1 MAQALPALGGNVYP
15 GVQIVMTRSI
25 GKTPD
30 LVGKPFQ
37 TIFDP
42 PITIPAGSNISV
54 QGSLQIDNEP
64 TISSEGFNLKITV
77 QPKLADVTHNKRHVD
92 PVRPQWFQTDQQQP
106 KGCPRYAY
114 NATNGF
120 TTAVP
125 YYNRSQHFGTIIP
138 GGDAL
143 KTLQIPADPMN
154 TISALSD
161 SHCYMYPYVYYDS
174 AAPVTYM
181 HLPLA
186 SYETASALMG
196 VRCSKA
202 QYEGYT
208 NDIAREGY
216 RPFGPY
222 VASYASTVTTTPLA
236 VDCANQ
242 GLIPVPPGTMHVS
255 LGDFAVPCFSQ
266 SVYIP
271 YQTAVSVN
279 SVSPFYT
286 MAQTYNYSGMPNI
299 GTALPAQQLIIP
311 NGCPG
316 NATTINYLAGQTG
329 IDFWARA
336 SQSAS
341 WTNYESGAFTSVSPQ
356 NTGLVGT
363 WNLAQM
369 MYRGLPQINAGN
381 IMFNAHI
388 VPNTKWIYKPLERY
402 NANPDANYIRCS
414 VYSYSDVLSSSPYAQ
429 VLQACSVT
437 KATTVA
443 AAPGNIFRPLGSGL
457 PNADTSFVAPNID
470 PKVTPMVL
478 SSARNTTML
487 NAPLFYESYVTQ
499 IGCVI
504 PWDWNRSSLFSS
516 PSSAFHFR
524 ITNGIETFNELTDP
538 PMSRQT
544 SLNLNR
550 FIQELTQSVIK
561 GTVGGLIPTGETF
574 SPPPPQLA
582 TPFARL
588 FINQPGSFYSPFVTQ
603 NQHILRQLHPAQP
616 SDLSGNFY
624 DNRCIQSGT
633 YAQDKTAIA
642 NGPYLQNTWR
652 PTPYGGFAD
661 FSVPLEFVSR
671 PTSFLR
677 LPAVHCPKPVTDV
690 LWGKGRSV
698 PRITDPTMPPPKP
711 YGFQTFW
718 STIETGSTLLYE
730 NNIPA
735 LDLSRAALE
744 AMGTRADYVLMNF
757 IKLTWDVQDAQT
769 GGGTSMTVL
778 PFTWWGYTSTKY
790 TCDELYS
797 AGNFSSNNM
806 WSTRI
811 PYLGVAVL
819 GSGQDGFVTNGDQQI
834 TWNSTTSP
842 WGLNPAFPVVGLNDL
857 VAIPV
862 TSGTPG
868 YASCEPL
875 LGWIYPNSPLAPKST
890 DPDVVNLLN
899 PYSPERIA
907 QTKNVAFNFEN
918 IGFAVSGGL
927 TSLSSSGYK
936 QSTQEPTAGCHTVA
950 GRAIVQSGWA
960 YPFKYNE
967 SMGSYCDPF
976 MVTCNIQIAPGR
988 YSYTALANTINVA
1001 LNDPDCDYAQLTC
1014 NLLDDAGS
1022 ETTIPGCINNIGYD
1036 PVYHNV
1042 LWTNASSKETSKNLP
1057 PRLTPKTL
1065 FQTMQKCSP
1074 HLHFTLEQLTSMFPP
1089 EFYDSSLPDSRVVTA
1104 FRAADDVQLL
1114 ANLTLNYSETGN
1126 YFFSGAVAAYD
1137 PPGGT
1142 AQGYGDGASNVASYA
1157 AGWYTR
1163 CPEDPQAIG
1172 IVQGA
1177 SVKNPSNSASFDSD
1191 PVFIAYGY
1199 PYYTDVTLND
1209 GAAGPINPLRNFTGG
1224 FAFSDLTRSSF
1235 TNVEY
1240 TQNYSGMS
1248 TTMKGTMEPTAM
1260 NGAVNWIG
1268 ASAAVLRVLG
1278 PFLFCSKFN
1287 GPADYL
1293 HLSPIVNPTRV
1304 LAFQG
1309 LSGVTIMKISGLN
1322 SKDTK
1327 YIHDFFGLAQG
1338 VYEQTGSLSHLQF
1351 SEGEA
1356 YLYDTVNNNVGW
1368 IYDANHF
1375 CYLSPHETDSPIFTA
1390 RLFPSRNDWRVAES
1404 SFSAPGESLR
1414 PNAWN
1419 APGAHP
1425 LFQPLTADD
1434 RYGSGGYAPFPT
1446 NNRYYSLGSL
1456 CEVLYEN
1463 ASTIQYGYVDNK
1475 AAYDA
1480 SAPIAEPVDVIDP
1493 GAGGAIAVGVAGAT
1507 QPNDLNWEHSVLFH
1521 IHKAMEFTMVFD
1533 LPPLPAAHGMM
1544 SCLSMYDSIAARLYM
1559 PNMTA
1564 TMGDAPGTSF
1574 AAGNYLSNLTGL
1586 ANIGVWPFSAPPTQC
1601 YIGPAYPTGG
1611 IRHRDR
1617 PDWRIKRD
1625 TVYSSWV
1632 PDYLHMQAC
1641 MTKYELD
1648 EFSQYNAAT
1657 SGSFPAYDFAALL
1670 VPDTPPPD
1678 DPWCNMW
1685 SARAQFQ
1692 VRNNAM
1698 GHLYKT
1704 SNCFGLPT
1712 GAGRYPGAPVTI
1724 QCPVTADFL
1733 YRNAWPPV
1741 PSVAR
1746 PAYLFPSLAYT
1757 NPVTSHFTN
1766 NLNFHQSLVMLG
1778 STGEGYIR
1786 SNGYLNGL
1794 SYCVDLGCNFNAMST
1809 AGAFPIPVLA
1819 NGASNNNTKAWS
1831 SQYWDPVIPDQ
1842 NPILA
1847 PGNNSIDNVTY
1858 RLRSW
1863 SPDLSTYFR
1872 AHLGRLE
1879 QTVSQGPNPDGFLHW
1894 YLNVW
1899 QPPGFGSYM
1908 NAAGHPSVYIGSALP
1923 PTSCLYGATHSAFT
1937 YHAYRIQNFGPLQS
1951 IIIPPIRE
1959 RECMDPMLRASLG
1972 AQGFSRVYK
1981 AGASGQI
1988 SDPNGSVQTFGMFHY
2003 QPVGIEAVT
2012 APGDSVASFTH
2023 RVLAPLSYV
2032 PKDLYSA
2039 SALTP
2044 NYICRLNVG
2053 NGRTYYDTLRY
2064 DYSLLSLFRACIP
2077 PTLDVGLYGVGD
2089 GTTWN
2094 LDRFQN
2100 MWATVA
2106 SNQQETLV
2114 AQSTYCPPFT
2124 LGPKA
2129 FYDQM
2134 QSYTAY
2140 PGKKCQPNS
2149 WYANRM
2155 SGSIQDLQQLLTWA
2169 FSTDTRTLV
2178 NAIGFIP
2185 LSAEVVLTNG
2195 IGSNP
2200 VPLDRPDATEI
2211 FIWRPPVSWTDV
2223 LYTFYAQ
2230 NTVQGVIGPSLPV
2243 TQPLSLPYYEPTPG
2257 GIPVTLEGTSAISNG
2272 EMHTMLTEVN
2282 VGGEPYNAGPL
2293 VRTPAPIRISWL
2305 YPSNCTSPSTT
2316 YMRQTH
2322 VWSNQSGN
2330 DGVRI
2335 MEYENF
2341 RWHSSAQNGF
2351 CYAKTPCILN
2361 VIGRLG
2367 FNSSTYSSLGCFGPP
2382 STDILI
2388 ALGYNL
2394 PKYGPSHLASNNT
2407 WYDAPDAVRPP
2418 YVPLASIN
2426 GEQIWQKIVYEQRH
2440 QIARRFA
2447 FYSQPPSDLM
2457 TFPMPLSS
2465 TKINP
2470 YTSDSYYS
2478 GPTIN
2483 FNDSTPTDINPTL
2496 FSAPN
2501 FTTWDLPPAAAQ
2513 QFGSVYLVKM
2523 ECVPSILTHRCD
2535 IRVNMSD
2542 SADSTVNTRFLDHE
2556 VLIPTP
2562 QPTENSEVSD
2572 YTYQFTCPPPL
2583 EDCQLTSLNL
2593 SITNLNFEE
2602 VSNVFSHSVSI
2613 NISPSVNPPQL
2624 SGYGTVNGEISN
2636 ANVPRLAYQRL

>member
-1 MAQALPALGGNVYP
+1 
-15 GVQIVMTRSI
+15 MTRSI

-54 QGSLQIDNEP
+54 QGSLQIDNMP
-64 TISSEGFNLKITV
+64 TISAEGFTLKVTV
-77 QPKLADVTHNKRHVD
+77 HPKLADVAHNKRHVD
-92 PVRPQWFQTDQQQP
+92 SVRPQWFHTDQEQP

-125 YYNRSQHFGTIIP
+125 FYNRSQHFGTIIP

-154 TISALSD
+154 TIAALSD
-161 SHCYMYPYVYYDS
+161 SHCYMYPFVDYATNGISSMTIGV
-174 AAPVTYM
+174 
-181 HLPLA
+181 A
-186 SYETASALMG
+186 SYEYAQENFG
-196 VRCSKA
+196 VRCSKE

-208 NDIAREGY
+208 RDIRESGY

-222 VASYASTVTTTPLA
+222 VASYASTVTTTPVA
-236 VDCANQ
+236 VALQNQ
-242 GLIPVPPGTMHVS
+242 GLLPIPAGTMHAS
-255 LGDFAVPCFSQ
+255 LGDYGVPCFSQ

-286 MAQTYNYSGMPNI
+286 MAQTYTYTAMPSDGTSLTADQLVLPQGWPGTQNGSNYRG
-299 GTALPAQQLIIP
+299 
-311 NGCPG
+311 
-316 NATTINYLAGQTG
+316 GQTG
-329 IDFWARA
+329 VDFWARA

-341 WTNYESGAFTSVSPQ
+341 WLGFEEGCFNAVTDNLGTNIWSP
-356 NTGLVGT
+356 
-363 WNLAQM
+363 AQI

-388 VPNTKWIYKPLERY
+388 VPNTKWIYKPLERHTL
-402 NANPDANYIRCS
+402 ATIHSEYIRCA
-414 VYSYSDVLSSSPYAQ
+414 VYSYTDVLSSSPYAQ

-437 KATTVA
+437 KETTVGA
-443 AAPGNIFRPLGSGL
+443 GALSGGLPFKNLGSGL
-457 PNADTSFVAPNID
+457 PCADKSFIAPNID

-478 SSARNTTML
+478 SSPRNTTML
-487 NAPLFYESYVTQ
+487 NAPLFHESYVTQ

-504 PWDWNRSSLFSS
+504 PWNWSQTSLFTT
-516 PSSAFHFR
+516 PDGAFHFR

-538 PMSRQT
+538 SSSRQT

-550 FIQELTQSVIK
+550 FIQELTQSALK
-561 GTVGGLIPTGETF
+561 GTVGGLIPTGETL

-603 NQHILRQLHPAQP
+603 NQHLLRQLHPSQP

-624 DNRCIQSGT
+624 DNRCIHSGT
-633 YAQDKTAIA
+633 YAQDKTAVA

-652 PTPYGGFAD
+652 PSPYGGFAD

-677 LPAVHCPKPVTDV
+677 LPAMHCPKPVTDV

-718 STIETGSTLLYE
+718 ATITTSSTLLYE

-744 AMGTRADYVLMNF
+744 AMGTRADYLLMNF
-757 IKLTWDVQDAQT
+757 IKFTWDVQDAQT
-769 GGGTSMTVL
+769 DGTTSMIVL

-790 TCDELYS
+790 TLDELYQ

-806 WSTRI
+806 WSTRV

-819 GSGQDGFVTNGDQQI
+819 GSGQNGFVTNGNQQLA
-834 TWNSTTSP
+834 WNTTTSP

-875 LGWIYPNSPLAPKST
+875 LGWIYPNSPLAPKSI
-890 DPDVVNLLN
+890 DPSVQNMLN
-899 PYSPERIA
+899 PYTTEKIS
-907 QTKNVAFNFEN
+907 QTKNIAFNFEN
-918 IGFAVSGGL
+918 IGFGVAGGL
-927 TSLSSSGYK
+927 TCLTSTGYNP
-936 QSTQEPTAGCHTVA
+936 STLEPTAGCYTVA
-950 GRAIVQSGWA
+950 GRSIVQSGWA
-960 YPFKYNE
+960 YPFKYNGA
-967 SMGSYCDPF
+967 SGSYCDPF
-976 MVTCNIQIAPGR
+976 LVTCNIRIAPGR
-988 YSYTALANTINVA
+988 YSYTALANVVNVA
-1001 LNDPDCDYAQLTC
+1001 LNDPACGYAELTC
-1014 NLLDDAGS
+1014 NLLDDNGN
-1022 ETTIPGCINNIGYD
+1022 ETPIPGCINNIGYD
-1036 PVYHNV
+1036 PVYHNL
-1042 LWTNASSKETSKNLP
+1042 LWTNASSQETSKNLP
-1057 PRLTPKTL
+1057 PRLSPQTL
-1065 FQTMQKCSP
+1065 YQSMKKCSP
-1074 HLHFTLEQLTSMFPP
+1074 QLHFTLQQLASMFPP

-1114 ANLTLNYSETGN
+1114 ANLTLNYSEAGN

-1142 AQGYGDGASNVASYA
+1142 SQGYGSGASNVASYA

-1177 SVKNPSNSASFDSD
+1177 SLKNPSNSASFDSD

-1235 TNVEY
+1235 VNIEY

-1248 TTMKGTMEPTAM
+1248 TTMKGTMEPTEM

-1268 ASAAVLRVLG
+1268 ASSAVLRVLG
-1278 PFLFCSKFN
+1278 PFIFCSKFN

-1293 HLSPIVNPTRV
+1293 HLSPIVNPTRA

-1309 LSGVTIMKISGLN
+1309 LSGVTIMKVWGN
-1322 SKDTK
+1322 TTTDAK
-1327 YIHDFFGLAQG
+1327 YIHSFFGFPEG
-1338 VYEQTGSLSHLQF
+1338 VYEQSGTLSHLQF

-1356 YLYDTVNNNVGW
+1356 YLYDSVTNNVGW
-1368 IYDANHF
+1368 VYDANHF

-1390 RLFPSRNDWRVAES
+1390 RLFPAENDWRVAES
-1404 SFSAPGESLR
+1404 SFGPPGESLR
-1414 PNAWN
+1414 PNAWD
-1419 APGAHP
+1419 APPGVPHP
-1425 LFQPLTADD
+1425 TFQPLTLDD
-1434 RYGSGGYAPFPT
+1434 RHGTGGYAPFPT

-1456 CEVLYEN
+1456 CEIVYDN
-1463 ASTIQYGYVDNK
+1463 ASTIQYGYVDNQND
-1475 AAYDA
+1475 YDA
-1480 SAPIAEPVDVIDP
+1480 SAPIDEPVNVIDP
-1493 GAGGAIAVGVAGAT
+1493 GNPLTLACSVAGAIL
-1507 QPNDLNWEHSVLFH
+1507 PNDLNWEHSVLFH
-1521 IHKAMEFTMVFD
+1521 IHKAVEFPIVFD

-1544 SCLSMYDSIAARLYM
+1544 SCLSVYDSVASRLYM

-1564 TMGDAPGTSF
+1564 TMGDRAGSSFAPGTYQ
-1574 AAGNYLSNLTGL
+1574 ANATGL
-1586 ANIGVWPFSAPPTQC
+1586 TTNLVWPFSAPPTQC
-1601 YIGPAYPTGG
+1601 YIGPAYPTTN
-1611 IRHRDR
+1611 IHYRDK
-1617 PDWRIKRD
+1617 PDWRVKRD
-1625 TVYSSWV
+1625 TTYSSWV

-1641 MTKYELD
+1641 MTKYQLD
-1648 EFSQYNAAT
+1648 EFSQYNNGT
-1657 SGSFPAYDFAALL
+1657 SGAYPAYDYEPTL
-1670 VPDTPPPD
+1670 VPTSAVPTG
-1678 DPWCNMW
+1678 DPALNMW
-1685 SARAQFQ
+1685 TARAQMQ

-1704 SNCFGLPT
+1704 SNCFSLPT
-1712 GAGRYPGAPVTI
+1712 GEGRYPGAPITI
-1724 QCPVTADFL
+1724 QCPVTANFL

-1746 PAYLFPSLAYT
+1746 AAYLFPSLPYT
-1757 NPVTSHFTN
+1757 NPTTQSWGTN
-1766 NLNFHQSLVMLG
+1766 QRNFHQSLVMQG
-1778 STGEGYIR
+1778 VPDEVYIR
-1786 SNGYLNGL
+1786 TNGYLAGL
-1794 SYCVDLGCNFNAMST
+1794 SFAVNLGCNFNAMSN
-1809 AGAFPIPVLA
+1809 AGSFPIPALA
-1819 NGASNNNTKAWS
+1819 ANANNSNCKAWS
-1831 SQYWDPVIPDQ
+1831 SQYWDPLMPDV
-1842 NPILA
+1842 NGMA
-1847 PGNNSIDNVTY
+1847 DGNNSIDNVTY

-1863 SPDLSTYFR
+1863 SPDLSTYYR

-1894 YLNVW
+1894 YLNPW
-1899 QPPGFGSYM
+1899 QAPGFGSYT
-1908 NAAGHPSVYIGSALP
+1908 NPATYPSAYIGSALP
-1923 PTSCLYGATHSAFT
+1923 PSSCLYGATHSAFT

-1951 IIIPPIRE
+1951 IIVPPIRE
-1959 RECMDPMLRASLG
+1959 RECMEPLLRASLG
-1972 AQGFSRVYK
+1972 AQGFSRVYQDT
-1981 AGASGQI
+1981 AGTAGQI
-1988 SDPNGSVQTFGMFHY
+1988 SDPNGSCQAPGGAFHY
-2003 QPVGIEAVT
+2003 QPIGIEQPT
-2012 APGDSVASFTH
+2012 NPGNALGAFTH

-2044 NYICRLNVG
+2044 NYVCRYNPG
-2053 NGRTYYDTLRY
+2053 ADRIYYDTLRY
-2064 DYSLLSLFRACIP
+2064 DYSLLTLFRSCLP
-2077 PTLDVGLYGVGD
+2077 PSLSNGLYGAGD
-2089 GTTWN
+2089 GNTWN
-2094 LDRFQN
+2094 LFRYQN
-2100 MWATVA
+2100 LWISTTE
-2106 SNQQETLV
+2106 NQHETFV

-2129 FYDQM
+2129 FYDQHITY
-2134 QSYTAY
+2134 STFL
-2140 PGKKCQPNS
+2140 GKACAPNGFFT
-2149 WYANRM
+2149 NNI
-2155 SGSIQDLQQLLTWA
+2155 SGSITGLNQLLQWA
-2169 FSTDTRTLV
+2169 FSSDSRTVV
-2178 NAIGFIP
+2178 NAIGFLP
-2185 LSAEVVLTNG
+2185 LTGEVTLMNT

-2200 VPLDRPDATEI
+2200 NPLLRPDPTEI
-2211 FIWRPPVSWTDV
+2211 FVWRPPISWTDAMH
-2223 LYTFYAQ
+2223 TFYSK
-2230 NTVQGVIGPSLPV
+2230 NTATLGVMGPSLPI
-2243 TQPLSLPYYEPTPG
+2243 TQALSLPLTESNG
-2257 GIPVTLEGTSAISNG
+2257 SPVILEGTSALTNG
-2272 EMHTMLTEVN
+2272 EMHCMLTEVN
-2282 VGGEPYNAGPL
+2282 TAGEPFNAGPL
-2293 VRTPAPIRISWL
+2293 IRTPAPVRISWL

-2316 YMRQTH
+2316 YAHQIHPWTNQT
-2322 VWSNQSGN
+2322 GN
-2330 DGVRI
+2330 VGERI
-2335 MEYENF
+2335 MQYADF

-2367 FNSSTYSSLGCFGPP
+2367 FNSSTFSSLGCFGPP

-2394 PKYGPSHLASNNT
+2394 PKYGPSHRGEGNR
-2407 WYDAPDAVRPP
+2407 WYDAPEAIRPP
-2418 YVPLASIN
+2418 YVPLAIIT
-2426 GEQIWQKIVYEQRH
+2426 GEQIWQKLIYEQRH

-2447 FYSQPPSDLM
+2447 FYSQPPADLM
-2457 TFPMPLSS
+2457 TFPMPISS
-2465 TKINP
+2465 TKVNP

-2483 FNDSTPTDINPTL
+2483 FNDSSPTDINPTL
-2496 FSAPN
+2496 FSTPN

-2513 QFGSVYLVKM
+2513 QFGNVYLVKM

-2535 IRVNMSD
+2535 IRVNMDD
-2542 SADSTVNTRFLDHE
+2542 SAESIVNTRFLDHE

-2593 SITNLNFEE
+2593 SITNLKFEE
-2602 VSNVFSHSVSI
+2602 VTNVFSHSVSV